1 MKNFVQ
7 RGDVLTL
14 PAPATVKAG
23 DVVVVGE
30 FIGFAATDAAL
41 GAEVEVELKG
51 VWSVAKKTGE
61 TATAGMPVWWDAG
74 ANRATITEATNRRL
88 GTATRA
94 ATADAL
100 RVDVRLAG

>member
-14 PAPATVKAG
+14 PAPAAVNAG
-23 DVVVVGE
+23 DVVVVDD
-30 FIGFAATDAAL
+30 FIGFAATSAAL
-41 GAEVEVELKG
+41 GEEVEVELKG
-51 VWSVAKKTGE
+51 VWSVKKKSGE
-61 TATAGMPVWWDAG
+61 AVTVGMPVWWDAA
-74 ANRATITEATNRRL
+74 ANRATVTEATNRRL